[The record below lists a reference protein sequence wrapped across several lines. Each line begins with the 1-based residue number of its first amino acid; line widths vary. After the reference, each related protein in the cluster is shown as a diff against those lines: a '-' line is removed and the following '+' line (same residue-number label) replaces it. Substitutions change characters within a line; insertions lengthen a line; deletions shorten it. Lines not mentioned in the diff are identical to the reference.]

1 MISSKL
7 RDMNLVHLNRLIRKK
22 VHGANTIQKASI
34 LLKRLLVEFIFIA
47 FNGSKRVTIDR
58 VWTLSA
64 ESIWL
69 CQIQLNFNNENNH
82 N

>member
-22 VHGANTIQKASI
+22 VHGANTVQKASI

-47 FNGSKRVTIDR
+47 FK
-58 VWTLSA
+58 
-64 ESIWL
+64 
-69 CQIQLNFNNENNH
+69 
-82 N
+82 